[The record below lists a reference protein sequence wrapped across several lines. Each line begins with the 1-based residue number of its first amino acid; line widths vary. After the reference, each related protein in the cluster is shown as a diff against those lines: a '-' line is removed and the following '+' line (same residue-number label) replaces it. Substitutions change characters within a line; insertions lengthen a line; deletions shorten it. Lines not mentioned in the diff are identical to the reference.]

1 MKRMKRLASLLVAA
15 AMALTLVSGCT
26 NSNSTTSTTKAGE
39 TTAAGATTA
48 AATTAAATTKASNG
62 KTDFYIFNTKGE
74 NAAALQAAVDAYS
87 AETGQNI
94 KVFSLGAGTDSSD
107 ALNTEMNSANMPTIF
122 SIMNLQALKGWVEG
136 GYALDLSKAA
146 DPAFKTLTEA
156 IPTNL
161 YLTNDSVTNYGIPY
175 NVEGYGYVVD
185 TLMLADLFGADKT
198 TAMLAD
204 IKTATYAEWEAF
216 VLALDAYIQSETAGS
231 VTLSGNSYALAATKG
246 ALAANLTGV
255 FATAGSQTW
264 TYGDHFLNVAIDAV
278 FADAS
283 AAANATPEQLDALKG
298 PLLAYAK
305 ALDLKTSHA
314 AGTDAA
320 LPRGPEFINTTTAS
334 YDASVQLLADHK
346 AVFLKQGN
354 WVYGNIEKV
363 NAEIVKTLTFL
374 PVKMPFTA
382 DDIKAPGLTVEK
394 MSQSIPVFVPNYYAI
409 NAKSTAD
416 EQLKAEAFLVW
427 LNTSDAGKKFV
438 VEDMAF
444 IPYNADPA
452 TTTLP
457 NSLGQSILEYLA
469 TGDTITNAYA
479 GAPNNWAGATVG
491 LKVMESYLT
500 KETWTDADYEAI
512 ANYAIDQWKTM
523 AAS

>member
-1 MKRMKRLASLLVAA
+1 MKRIKKLGALLVAA
-15 AMALTLVSGCT
+15 AMSLTLISGCT
-26 NSNSTTSTTKAGE
+26 NSNTTNP
-39 TTAAGATTA
+39 TTAPAADVTTA
-48 AATTAAATTKASNG
+48 DGTAAATTKASTG
-62 KTDFYIFNTKGE
+62 AVDFYIFNTKGE
-74 NAAALQAAVDAYS
+74 NADALQAAVDAYS

-94 KVFSLGAGTDSSD
+94 KVFSLGAGTNSSD

-122 SIMNLQALKGWVEG
+122 SIMNLQELKGWVEG
-136 GYALDLSKAA
+136 GFALDLSQAA
-146 DPAFKTLTEA
+146 DPDFKAMTEA
-156 IPTNL
+156 IPSNL

-185 TLMLADLFGADKT
+185 TLMLADLFGADSVD
-198 TAMLAD
+198 AILAD

-216 VLALDAYIQSETAGS
+216 VLALDAYIQSATAGS
-231 VTLSGNSYALAATKG
+231 VTLSGNSYAFAAEKG
-246 ALAANLTGV
+246 ALASSLTGV

-283 AAANATPEQLDALKG
+283 AAASATPEQLDALKG

-382 DDIKAPGLTVEK
+382 EDIKTEGLTVEK

-479 GAPNNWAGATVG
+479 GAPTNWAGATVG
-491 LKVMESYLT
+491 LKVMESYLN
-500 KETWTDADYEAI
+500 KETWTEADYEDI
-512 ANYAIDQWKTM
+512 ANYAIEQWKTM

>member
-1 MKRMKRLASLLVAA
+1 MKRTKRLASLLVAA
-15 AMALTLVSGCT
+15 AMTLTLISGCT
-26 NSNSTTSTTKAGE
+26 NSNTTKTTTKAAE
-39 TTAAGATTA
+39 TTAAGAQTT
-48 AATTAAATTKASNG
+48 AATTKAANG
-62 KTDFYIFNTKGE
+62 KFDFYIFNTKGE
-74 NAAALQAAVDAYS
+74 NAAALQSAVDAYS
-87 AETGQNI
+87 AKTGENI
-94 KVFSLGAGTDSSD
+94 KVFSLGAGTNSSD
-107 ALNTEMNSANMPTIF
+107 ALNTEMNSTNMPTIF
-122 SIMNLQALKGWVEG
+122 SIMNLQELKGWVEG

-146 DPAFKTLTEA
+146 DPDFKALVDA
-156 IPTNL
+156 IPANL
-161 YLTNDSVTNYGIPY
+161 YLTNDSKTNYGVPY

-185 TLMLADLFGADKT
+185 TLMLADLFGADKV
-198 TAMLAD
+198 TAMVAD

-216 VLALDAYIQSETAGS
+216 VLALDAYIQSGTAGS
-231 VTLSGNSYALAATKG
+231 VTLSGNSYALVATKG
-246 ALAANLTGV
+246 ALAAKLTGV

-278 FADAS
+278 FANPAAAAS
-283 AAANATPEQLDALKG
+283 ATAAQLDSLKG
-298 PLLAYAK
+298 AFLAYAK

-363 NAEIVKTLTFL
+363 NAEIVKTLTFV

-382 DDIKAPGLTVEK
+382 ADITAPGLTVEK
-394 MSQSIPVFVPNYYAI
+394 MAKSIPVFVPNYYGI
-409 NAKSTAD
+409 NAKSSAD
-416 EQLKAEAFLVW
+416 EQQKAEAFLVW

-457 NSLGQSILEYLA
+457 NSLGQSILEYLK
-469 TGDTITNAYA
+469 TGDTLSNAYA
-479 GAPNNWAGATVG
+479 GAPSGWAGTTVG
-491 LKVMESYLT
+491 QKVMESYLT
-500 KETWTDADYEAI
+500 KAAWTNADYEAI
-512 ANYAIDQWKTM
+512 AKYAIDQWKTL

>member
-1 MKRMKRLASLLVAA
+1 MKRMTRLASLLVAA
-15 AMALTLVSGCT
+15 AMAVTLVSGCT
-26 NSNSTTSTTKAGE
+26 NSNTTKTTTVAE
-39 TTAAGATTA
+39 TTAAGATT
-48 AATTAAATTKASNG
+48 KASNG
-62 KTDFYIFNTKGE
+62 KFDFYIFNTKGE

-87 AETGQNI
+87 KETGENI
-94 KVFSLGAGTDSSD
+94 KVFSLGSGTNSSD
-107 ALNTEMNSANMPTIF
+107 ALNTEMNSSSMPTIF
-122 SIMNLQALKGWVEG
+122 SIMNIQELKGWVEG

-146 DPAFKTLTEA
+146 DPAFKSLVDA
-156 IPTNL
+156 IPSNL
-161 YLTNDSVTNYGIPY
+161 YLTNDGTTNYGVPY
-175 NVEGYGYVVD
+175 NVEGYGYIVD
-185 TLMLADLFGADKT
+185 TLMLADLFGADKV
-198 TAMLAD
+198 TAMVAD
-204 IKTATYAEWEAF
+204 VKTATYAEWEAF
-216 VLALDAYIQSETAGS
+216 VLALDAYIQSGTVGS

-246 ALAANLTGV
+246 ALAAKLTGV

-264 TYGDHFLNVAIDAV
+264 TYGDHFLNIAVDAV
-278 FADAS
+278 FANPS
-283 AAANATPEQLDALKG
+283 AAANATPVQLDSLKG

-346 AVFLKQGN
+346 ALFLKQGD
-354 WVYGNIEKV
+354 WVYTNIEKV
-363 NAEIVKTLTFL
+363 NADIVKTLTIV

-382 DDIKAPGLTVEK
+382 ADITAPGLTVEK
-394 MSQSIPVFVPNYYAI
+394 MAKSIPVFVPNYYGI
-409 NAKSTAD
+409 NAKSSAD
-416 EQLKAEAFLVW
+416 EQQKAEAFLVW

-438 VEDMAF
+438 IEDMAF

-457 NSLGQSILEYLA
+457 NSLGQSILEYLK
-469 TGDTITNAYA
+469 TGDTLSNAYA
-479 GAPNNWAGATVG
+479 GAPSGWSGTTVG
-491 LKVMESYLT
+491 QKVMESYLT
-500 KETWTDADYEAI
+500 KPVWTDADYEAI